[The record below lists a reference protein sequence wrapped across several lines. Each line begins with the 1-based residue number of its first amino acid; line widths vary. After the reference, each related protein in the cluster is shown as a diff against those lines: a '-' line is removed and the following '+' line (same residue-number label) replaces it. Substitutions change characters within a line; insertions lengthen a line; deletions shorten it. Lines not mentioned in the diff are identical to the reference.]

1 MKSYFEFL
9 KEDVPKFSADFIFD
23 RIDWQSSYDDLY
35 PGYSMDEYEVD
46 DTYFYTKEQALNYV
60 GIVNS
65 VFGSLPNPIPIYRS
79 VYISSG
85 NESDIDLDDP
95 GIYWSMYKD
104 SAIQFGSHIDANFLM
119 SAEVDHSGV
128 DWSQTIKTYN
138 EFSGGDDIDDENEIT
153 IADESAIKN
162 IKIERLKWK
171 RK

>member
-23 RIDWQSSYDDLY
+23 RIDWESSYDDLY
-35 PGYSMDEYEVD
+35 PGYSRDDEFD
-46 DTYFYTKEQALNYV
+46 DTYFFTKEQALNYV
-60 GIVNS
+60 EIVNS

-79 VYISSG
+79 IYISSG
-85 NESDIDLDDP
+85 DDSDIDLENP
-95 GIYWSMYKD
+95 GIYWSMYRD
-104 SAIQFGSHIDANFLM
+104 SAIQFGSHIDANFLL
-119 SAEVDHSGV
+119 SASIGHDDV

-138 EFSGGDDIDDENEIT
+138 EFSSGDDIDDENEIT
-153 IADESAIKN
+153 ISDESAIKN